1 MVKLR
6 PAPFFIAGHLALDF
20 LNTIAAPQGEPIEWL
35 SRGLDLL
42 DWLER
47 ARMLDV
53 EIAQRFRTEN
63 SSDILD
69 SVAKEARELRE
80 WMRGFVTRHA
90 GHRIDVSVLTELDL
104 LNRLLERDK
113 TFQQI
118 EAVHSDQKAVNALVC
133 KKHRCL
139 TQPEQLLQIIAE
151 EIANYICTA
160 DFTLMRCCE
169 NPNCTLWFYDTTK
182 NHARR
187 WCSMS
192 LCGNRFKAAAY
203 RTRAKRV

>member
-35 SRGLDLL
+35 SSGLDLL

-47 ARMLDV
+47 AKMLDV
-53 EIAQRFRTEN
+53 EVKQRFRTEN

-90 GHRIDVSVLTELDL
+90 GHPIGVSVLAELDL
-104 LNRLLERDK
+104 LNQLLERDK
-113 TFQQI
+113 AFQQI
-118 EAVHSDQKAVNALVC
+118 EAARSEQNAVNALVC
-133 KKHRCL
+133 KKHRYL

-151 EIANYICTA
+151 EIANYVCTA
-160 DFTLMRCCE
+160 DFTLMRRCE
-169 NPNCTLWFYDTTK
+169 NPTCTLWFYDTTK
-182 NHARR
+182 SHARR

-192 LCGNRFKAAAY
+192 LCGNRSKAAAY